1 MPAFASSNAVLA
13 SLRNWDCHATPKSVP
28 VKPVYCSKVER
39 RHLGI
44 ALCFAF
50 LRWCSHG
57 APPFENLLLESA
69 RTSGK
74 IRLSSNLLYLSG
86 GNAEFLRRAAVSLTH
101 DA

>member
-1 MPAFASSNAVLA
+1 MVQELSSM
-13 SLRNWDCHATPKSVP
+13 SVH
-28 VKPVYCSKVER
+28 VCSQTCVRTTSGME
-39 RHLGI
+39 
-44 ALCFAF
+44 APFAF
-50 LRWCSHG
+50 LGARSRG